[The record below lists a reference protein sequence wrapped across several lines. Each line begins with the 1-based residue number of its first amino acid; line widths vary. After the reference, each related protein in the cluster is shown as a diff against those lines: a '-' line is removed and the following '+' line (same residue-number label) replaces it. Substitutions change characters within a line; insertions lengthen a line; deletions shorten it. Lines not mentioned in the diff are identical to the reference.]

1 MNRTDRLLLLL
12 IGKCPW
18 ISAAEILNWIVI
30 VLAPGDRKPTSVST
44 VNRSLNRL
52 EGRGFISSLVLGRR
66 GRPVPR
72 YILSSLGVRELYPE
86 PFQRGIGVPA
96 DHAHSMVWPGEE
108 DHEHVPW
115 QMTREGA
122 ALLLQ
127 RLEQLEVF
135 YAVLP
140 GLFLEEGA
148 GNDWRGQ
155 VELGTPRDFNIL
167 RRGRF
172 LEAILSF
179 RGPYTFHVCWVGK
192 SQECNDIPEKW
203 ADRTKNLEK
212 RTLREN
218 VARITNRQQGL
229 PPPDPADFPEPVP
242 SGSIVFTPDGWL
254 QKRAITALVHR
265 AGNEEGSF
273 LFLTVNGTDV
283 VGHLTFGRVEASF
296 DRVSEKYEHL
306 VVRRPQLEARGVN
319 EDNQTALAVV
329 LNGVATNRIIDLVLE
344 FSGMRARHLK
354 RLFPRTADPM
364 SRILRRL
371 VDCQILQERRGMHYL
386 GPEGMIYVARRD
398 RTSLR
403 ELQARVD
410 SEIHADHD
418 RVGARWRHTDGVND
432 IVVALKAAG
441 CIVHAGRLLVI
452 NIANAA
458 QLAPDILMEVEIDG
472 ERFLVCIEFERS
484 ATGEGDIRR
493 KLEPWSIAAD
503 HDLAHMVAF
512 VCETT
517 AAEDIFSR
525 LTGNLL
531 LLTATLEEVK
541 RGPVTGKVT
550 IWRYEGQPI
559 PVGV

>member
-52 EGRGFISSLVLGRR
+52 ERMGFIASLILGRR

-115 QMTREGA
+115 QMTRDGA

-148 GNDWRGQ
+148 GKDWRGE
-155 VELGTPRDFNIL
+155 VELGTPRDFTIL

-192 SQECNDIPEKW
+192 SQECNGIPEKW
-203 ADRTKNLEK
+203 AGRTENLEK

-229 PPPDPADFPEPVP
+229 PPPDPADFPKPVP

-254 QKRAITALVHR
+254 QKRAITALVHG

-273 LFLTVNGTDV
+273 LFLTVKGTDV
-283 VGHLTFGRVEASF
+283 VGHQAFGQVEASF
-296 DRVSEKYEHL
+296 DRVADKFEHL
-306 VVRRPQLEARGVN
+306 VVGWPQLEARGVN
-319 EDNQTALAVV
+319 GDNQNVLAVV
-329 LNGVATNRIIDLVLE
+329 LNGVTTNRIIDLVLE
-344 FSGMRARHLK
+344 FSGMRARHLN
-354 RLFPRTADPM
+354 RLFPHTSEPM
-364 SRILRRL
+364 GQIVTRL
-371 VDCQILQERRGMHYL
+371 VDCEILQERRGMLYL
-386 GPEGMIYVARRD
+386 GREGMKYMARRD

-410 SEIHADHD
+410 SEIHDDHD

-432 IVVALKAAG
+432 IVVALKLSG
-441 CIVHAGRLLVI
+441 VTVHAGRLLVI
-452 NIANAA
+452 NIPGAT
-458 QLAPDILMEVEIDG
+458 QMLPDLLMEVDLGG
-472 ERFLVCIEFERS
+472 ERTLICIEFERS
-484 ATGEGDIRR
+484 ATSEKDLGD
-493 KLEPWSIAAD
+493 KLEPWMIAMD
-503 HDLAHMVAF
+503 HQQPWLVAF
-512 VCETT
+512 VCETRR
-517 AAEDIFSR
+517 AEVICSR
-525 LTGNLL
+525 LTGDLL
-531 LLTATLEEVK
+531 LLTTTLEEVK
-541 RGPVTGKVT
+541 KGPVTGDTT
-550 IWRYEGQPI
+550 IWRHGGRQI
-559 PVGV
+559 SLGA

>member
-1 MNRTDRLLLLL
+1 MNKTDRLLLLL

-30 VLAPGDRKPTSVST
+30 VLAPGGRKPTSVST

-52 EGRGFISSLVLGRR
+52 ERMGFIASLILGRR

-115 QMTREGA
+115 QMTRDGA
-122 ALLLQ
+122 ALLLL

-135 YAVLP
+135 YAVLQ

-148 GNDWRGQ
+148 GNDWRGE
-155 VELGTPRDFNIL
+155 VELGTPRDFTIL

-179 RGPYTFHVCWVGK
+179 RGPYTFHVCWVGE

-203 ADRTKNLEK
+203 ADRTNNLEK

-229 PPPDPADFPEPVP
+229 PPPVPADFPEPAP

-254 QKRAITALVHR
+254 QRRAITAVVQG
-265 AGNEEGSF
+265 AGNEGCRF
-273 LFLTVNGTDV
+273 LFLTVDGTDV
-283 VGHLTFGRVEASF
+283 VDHRTFGRIESSL
-296 DRVSEKYEHL
+296 DRVADRFEHL
-306 VVRRPQLEARGVN
+306 VVGRPQLEARGVN
-319 EDNQTALAVV
+319 GDNQPALAVV
-329 LNGVATNRIIDLVLE
+329 FNGVTTNRIIDLILE
-344 FSGMRARHLK
+344 FSGMRARHLN
-354 RLFPRTADPM
+354 RLFPYTSEPM
-364 SRILRRL
+364 GQILSRVVDHGILR
-371 VDCQILQERRGMHYL
+371 ERRGMYYL

-403 ELQARVD
+403 ELQARIA

-432 IVVALKAAG
+432 IVVALKVAG
-441 CIVHAGRLLVI
+441 VTVHAGRLLVI
-452 NIANAA
+452 NIPNLA
-458 QLAPDILMEVEIDG
+458 QVAPDILMEVVIVG
-472 ERFLVCIEFERS
+472 ERLLVPIEFERS
-484 ATGEGDIRR
+484 AVGEGDIRE
-493 KLEPWSIAAD
+493 KLEPWRIALD
-503 HDLAHMVAF
+503 HGLIRFVAF

-517 AAEDIFSR
+517 AAEEIFSR
-525 LTGNLL
+525 LTGELL
-531 LLTATLEEVK
+531 LLTTTLGEG
-541 RGPVTGKVT
+541 RGGPVTGEET